1 MSPCCIYINYAWSG
15 GVDEVSTKH
24 RTSQKW
30 PVALF
35 TIGVFM
41 AGLDN
46 GIISTALTTIND
58 TFGVS
63 PAWGAWSITLYTL
76 GIAISVPIIGKLSD
90 RFGRKR
96 LFIIEI
102 FLFGI
107 GSLLVALSP
116 SFIFLLAAR
125 FIQSIGG
132 GGIFIIGSSH
142 ILATLPKGQQG
153 KALGM
158 LGGMNG
164 LAAVIGPN
172 LGAIILG
179 ITGTWQWMFLINIPI
194 AIFLIVFGFFKI
206 EETTQSTTKPMD
218 FAGTV
223 LLALGILAFMY
234 GLTNLNS
241 LALFESMMKPS
252 AGPFLLIGIV
262 FFIIFILHERRVE
275 ERNGDPIVAYSLL
288 KKRLFQITLILGL
301 LSGGFLAGIIFIP
314 SFVQQVLQVP
324 VEKAGYWLTPMAL
337 ASGIGA
343 GLGGYLTDKAG
354 AIKTIIYA
362 GFIGVIGFV
371 LFPLWVD
378 SLGPFLIASVLA
390 GIGLGI
396 LLGAPL
402 NVLVG
407 ECAGSNEE
415 GSALGALSLIRQIGL
430 SLFPTLYAGFVAGA
444 FTNISPVMKVKYGDL
459 GLDHVNGEENYGEVI
474 EQINKIT
481 DPKTRLEALDTVSNI
496 LKAGFNQM
504 YITAGILALF
514 VMILGVYL
522 SSRKQ

>member
-1 MSPCCIYINYAWSG
+1 
-15 GVDEVSTKH
+15 
-24 RTSQKW
+24 
-30 PVALF
+30 
-35 TIGVFM
+35 
-41 AGLDN
+41 
-46 GIISTALTTIND
+46 
-58 TFGVS
+58 
-63 PAWGAWSITLYTL
+63 
-76 GIAISVPIIGKLSD
+76 
-90 RFGRKR
+90 
-96 LFIIEI
+96 
-102 FLFGI
+102 
-107 GSLLVALSP
+107 
-116 SFIFLLAAR
+116 
-125 FIQSIGG
+125 
-132 GGIFIIGSSH
+132 
-142 ILATLPKGQQG
+142 KGQQG

-354 AIKTIIYA
+354 ASKTIIYA

-371 LFPLWVD
+371 LFPLWFD
-378 SLGPFLIASVLA
+378 SLGSFLIASVLA
-390 GIGLGI
+390 VIGLGI

-459 GLDHVNGEENYGEVI
+459 GLDH
-474 EQINKIT
+474 
-481 DPKTRLEALDTVSNI
+481 
-496 LKAGFNQM
+496 
-504 YITAGILALF
+504 
-514 VMILGVYL
+514 
-522 SSRKQ
+522 